1 MQKSDK
7 PALRI
12 RAIRE
17 AKGYTQE
24 YMAEMMGICQSTY
37 AHLES
42 GKTKL
47 HVDRLVKIADLLEV
61 DVTAL
66 IEITSLHN
74 RNIKNE
80 CWTGQAS
87 SIELE
92 PSAKKVY
99 DTLVE
104 ELRAEIQ
111 FLRSLVQPLKS

>member
-12 RAIRE
+12 RTIRE
-17 AKGYTQE
+17 SKGYTQE

-47 HVDRLVKIADLLEV
+47 HVDRLVQIAALLEV

-66 IEITSLHN
+66 IDLYSFRH
-74 RNIKNE
+74 RNTDKGS
-80 CWTGQAS
+80 WSAQPA
-87 SIELE
+87 SIEME
-92 PSAKKVY
+92 PSARKVY

-104 ELRAEIQ
+104 ELRAEIR